1 MRELTEECHQDEFKR
16 TTYIAQLTPCLFLID
31 KIWSGARNRLRTRR
45 DNRQR
50 RTAPKPSRRRYG
62 APPPSS
68 LCRAFTSAKR
78 QALALCSSTS
88 ACRGRA
94 GRLAAD
100 ECPDLLGG
108 RRVRAAAGAA
118 DLCAHHPV
126 RFVVEQLDGFRRDR
140 LGEAR
145 PGGVVLRLAVEELVA
160 AGATSESDLSSVA
173 PWPAEELETA
183 SVARGDPLVTRA
195 KMRAVVYEPSPH
207 SPRQRSTARDPTSP
221 SARRGSGR
229 RWRPSRRIGRA

>member
-1 MRELTEECHQDEFKR
+1 MDLVPRPSDRLGISRVRVQNTSILAVIIQC
-16 TTYIAQLTPCLFLID
+16 IACDTSVSHVLPNKFGLLGRAERR
-31 KIWSGARNRLRTRR
+31 STRR
-45 DNRQR
+45 SGQPAPSVPCVKFQR
-50 RTAPKPSRRRYG
+50 RAAHAVTLAIAVATA
-62 APPPSS
+62 AVEDV
-68 LCRAFTSAKR
+68 A
-78 QALALCSSTS
+78 
-88 ACRGRA
+88 
-94 GRLAAD
+94 
-100 ECPDLLGG
+100 E
-108 RRVRAAAGAA
+108 VRAAAGAA